1 MNLKEIRDNIDLLD
15 SRIHYLLNE
24 RMEWVLMAK
33 KFKSRIEDKKR
44 EDEVFEKI
52 KRHTAGLISGPFME
66 RIFREIIRQS
76 KSLQEQDC
84 RLIAFQ
90 GEHGA
95 YGEVASRAWDK
106 NLVPA
111 PCRTFHALIEGV
123 ESGLY
128 DIGILPVENN
138 LAGVVD
144 PVNEL
149 LIETDLHVV
158 GAVALAIHH
167 CLLTLPGTE
176 KKDIRTVYS
185 HPQALR
191 QCRRFLE
198 KNHLEPVPYSDTAGA
213 AKMLTEMRSRG
224 SAAIASRLCA
234 ILYDLEIKK
243 ENIEDHERN
252 RTRFLVLSKE
262 KVKEEGDKCSIIFS
276 TEDKE
281 GALFKVLG
289 IFAREHINL
298 TRIDSIPYNSGNYAF
313 FLDFIGSTREERVMR
328 AIEDVK
334 EAVNTFRLMGCYKE
348 KNIL

>member
-1 MNLKEIRDNIDLLD
+1 MDLKRIRENIDLLD
-15 SRIHYLLNE
+15 SRLHHLLNE

-33 KFKSRIEDKKR
+33 KFKSRIEDRKR
-44 EDEVFEKI
+44 EEEVFEKI
-52 KRHTAGLISGPFME
+52 RRHTTGLISAPSMK
-66 RIFREIIRQS
+66 RIFREIIRES
-76 KSLQEQDC
+76 KSLQKEDC

-95 YGEVASRAWDK
+95 YSEVAAGGWDRE
-106 NLVPA
+106 LVPV
-111 PCRTFHALIEGV
+111 PCRTFQGAIDGV
-123 ESGLY
+123 QSGLY
-128 DIGILPVENN
+128 DFCIVPVENT
-138 LAGVVD
+138 LSGVVD

-149 LIETDLHVV
+149 LIETDLQVV

-167 CLLTLPGTE
+167 CLLVLPGTD
-176 KKDIRTVYS
+176 KGDIHTVYS

-198 KNHLEPVPYSDTAGA
+198 MNHLDPVPYYDTAGA
-213 AKMLTEMRSRG
+213 AKMLTEKRSKG

-234 ILYDLEIKK
+234 MLYDLEIEE

-262 KVKEEGDKCSIIFS
+262 AGREVGDKCSIIFS

-289 IFAREHINL
+289 MFAREHINL
-298 TRIDSIPYNSGNYAF
+298 TRIDSIPCDSGNYAF
-313 FLDFIGSTREERVMR
+313 FLDFIGPAGEERVTR

-334 EAVNTFRLMGCYKE
+334 RIVRTFRLMGCYKE
-348 KNIL
+348 KRIL